1 MPIHSRDC
9 CPRGRSARRLPAIQA
24 VLYAFCAFTASAAE
38 KTLFSFS
45 PYDPNGSNPHG
56 TLLRDAAGALYGV
69 TTLGGAYYNG
79 TIFKLSP
86 PAFGKTDWTLST
98 IYTFTGGSDGGSPNG
113 GLIMD
118 STGAIYGTASSGGS
132 WLNQGLVFK
141 LTPPANEANQWTET
155 VIHYFYHSYAFGSD
169 DGANPSGGLI
179 MDRYGVLYG
188 VTDLGGSIASVSG
201 SYGTVFKL
209 TPVDTARTQWQETV
223 LYRFQGGGDG
233 ANPFSQLALDAT
245 GALYGSTLYGG
256 TGACTDY
263 LSNVIGCGTV
273 YKLMPP
279 APGQAAWAKTTLH
292 SFASGAD
299 GTVPQGRLLLDYYGN
314 VYGTTIEGGTGQC
327 VDSLY
332 NLVGCGTIYRLTP
345 PGPGQTTWTES
356 ILHNFT
362 GPDGAFPQGGLLI
375 DAAGA
380 LYGTTSGGGPASNA
394 ILGSYGLVFKLS
406 PPTQGAGRWTE
417 TILYSF
423 DITTSGDTPVDELTS
438 DSFGNLFGVTNQGG
452 PHYNGTVF
460 ELSR

>member
-1 MPIHSRDC
+1 
-9 CPRGRSARRLPAIQA
+9 
-24 VLYAFCAFTASAAE
+24 
-38 KTLFSFS
+38 
-45 PYDPNGSNPHG
+45 
-56 TLLRDAAGALYGV
+56 
-69 TTLGGAYYNG
+69 
-79 TIFKLSP
+79 
-86 PAFGKTDWTLST
+86 
-98 IYTFTGGSDGGSPNG
+98 
-113 GLIMD
+113 
-118 STGAIYGTASSGGS
+118 
-132 WLNQGLVFK
+132 
-141 LTPPANEANQWTET
+141 
-155 VIHYFYHSYAFGSD
+155 
-169 DGANPSGGLI
+169 
-179 MDRYGVLYG
+179 MDRYGALYG

-209 TPVDTARTQWQETV
+209 TPLDAARTQWQETV

-233 ANPFSQLALDAT
+233 ANPFSQLVLDAT

-279 APGQAAWAKTTLH
+279 APGQAAWAKRTLH
-292 SFASGAD
+292 SFTRGAD
-299 GTVPQGRLLLDYYGN
+299 GIVPQGRLLLDYYGN
-314 VYGTTIEGGTGQC
+314 LYGTTIEGGTGPC
-327 VDSLY
+327 TDSLY
-332 NLVGCGTIYRLTP
+332 NVVGCGVIYRLTP
-345 PGPGQTTWTES
+345 PGLGQTTWTES

-406 PPTQGAGRWTE
+406 PPTQGGSRWTE

-423 DITTSGDTPVDELTS
+423 DITTSGDTPVDELTG
-438 DSFGNLFGVTNQGG
+438 DPFGNLFGATNLGG

-460 ELSR
+460 EISR